1 VRHRG
6 GGGRGAG
13 HRRMRRSLAG
23 TRGVEKAGALV
34 GEAMG
39 RGRGAHRW
47 WGGVRR
53 SRKRR
58 SPTGEAWGGGGGGG
72 VGRVVFGRATRG
84 WAARCR
90 SGSMGSGGWCRAG
103 GRAGRANTRGV
114 GRLSARGSVD
124 RLDRWVQMMDL
135 WSITLGDE

>member
-13 HRRMRRSLAG
+13 HRRMRCSLAG

-39 RGRGAHRW
+39 RGRGGA
-47 WGGVRR
+47 RR

-58 SPTGEAWGGGGGGG
+58 SPTGEAWGGGG

-90 SGSMGSGGWCRAG
+90 SGSMGLGGWCRAG